1 MWGYVISVEEFQAFR
16 DDYKAL
22 LKELIELPRT
32 VKIRKMNDLAKRS
45 KQVTVKTAYD
55 YPDSPFS
62 FR

>member
-16 DDYKAL
+16 DDYRAL

-45 KQVTVKTAYD
+45 KQVAVMTVYG
-55 YPDSPFS
+55 YPYSSFS